1 MRALIQ
7 RPVIQAFVGLLFVL
21 PCAASFTVAQDR
33 WATATADTRS
43 RGVEQSV
50 FGSGWQG
57 GSWLGGGGV
66 SRKEWRLGV
75 TGFETE
81 TGVAV
86 RSVAPRSA
94 GALARIEVDDII
106 VAVEGFQVGIV
117 GGRLYDLND
126 ELNRRANATGVVTL
140 LVQDHISG
148 RLASIRA
155 QLDGNQNTLTGTLVY
170 TGRAPLPSDAIVT
183 VEIENLT
190 RPHYQVRQGN
200 YSFRPTVANN
210 IPFEIAYDPSFI
222 DPQDTYRV
230 RAFVSSGGRTIL
242 NTPSPQ
248 NVLTRGNPS
257 QARLTLAPLDT
268 SLVSSNPTSGVIT
281 AGYPNYNALNERIT
295 QMYQQYLGRRPTTL
309 ELAALRATPNIES
322 RLDLMPLEIMA
333 AQEYFDLAGN
343 NDAVWL
349 QKVFQEIVKKRPSQT
364 ELDQWMRRYSDLR
377 FSRTE
382 LLRQLNSQVRR

>member
-1 MRALIQ
+1 MREPIQ
-7 RPVIQAFVGLLFVL
+7 RSIIHSILGLLFVL
-21 PCAASFTVAQDR
+21 TQAVSLTLAQDR
-33 WATATADTRS
+33 WASTDART
-43 RGVEQSV
+43 RGVEQNEL
-50 FGSGWQG
+50 GGKWQG
-57 GSWLGGGGV
+57 GSWLGGGNL
-66 SRKEWRLGV
+66 SRKPWRLGV
-75 TGFETE
+75 ESFETE
-81 TGVAV
+81 TGVLV

-94 GALARIEVDDII
+94 AELVRIEVDDVI

-117 GGRLYDLND
+117 GGRLYELND
-126 ELNRRANATGVVTL
+126 ELNRRASTNGVVTL

-155 QLDGNQNTLTGTLVY
+155 QLDGNQNSLTGTLVH
-170 TGRAPLPSDAIVT
+170 TGRPPLPSDAIVT
-183 VEIENLT
+183 VEIENVT

-222 DPQDTYRV
+222 DPQDLYRV
-230 RAFVSSGGRTIL
+230 RAFVASGGRTIL

-257 QARLTLAPLDT
+257 QARLTLAPLDS
-268 SLVSSNPTSGVIT
+268 SLVSSNPTQGVIT

-349 QKVFQEIVKKRPSQT
+349 QKVFQEIVKKRPSQS
-364 ELDQWMRRYSDLR
+364 ELDQWMRRYADLR